1 MMNNPVQ
8 QITAMLNQGINPQ
21 QIAMQL
27 AQNNPAFGR
36 AMQMVNGKTPDQ
48 IYDMAQQMAQQRGVN
63 LAQVAQQLG
72 VKLPK

>member
-8 QITAMLNQGINPQ
+8 QITAMLNQGINPN

-27 AQNNPAFGR
+27 VQSNPAYGR
-36 AMQMVNGKTPDQ
+36 AMQMINGKTPDQ
-48 IYDMAQQMAQQRGVN
+48 IYEMAQQMAQNQGVN
-63 LAQVAQQLG
+63 LQQFAQQLG

>member
-1 MMNNPVQ
+1 MMNNTVQ

-27 AQNNPAFGR
+27 AQNNPAFAR

-48 IYDMAQQMAQQRGVN
+48 IYDVAQQMAQQRGVN
-63 LAQVAQQLG
+63 LAQFAQQLG